1 MGHLWIQAA
10 KAPREHVP
18 AHLLLPPVDV
28 LRPPAETGGWPG
40 GPYVVAAAI
49 AHALVPGA
57 ARRWPDLVAAYD
69 IELRTVAP
77 ALRPI
82 VPARRVTISAEL
94 PPAERILVHA
104 ARRTLRISNGL
115 AEFLHGLL
123 QPESAPAPGREQVVC
138 ASGDAQVVRASG
150 QDQAV
155 QVPGEAQVA
164 AEPGRDEAAPV
175 PASAAPPPGQGRIE
189 PASWQDAG
197 QDTGAGPR
205 VLVVENAH
213 AADFTDRELLAVLLR
228 RLDPRELTLV
238 ICAPAPA
245 AGDDPLPEALATYA
259 AAVPVTG
266 TEQTQED
273 TPPPAEPPADL
284 DTMRE
289 TVERWFEAGCHHAVA
304 RLGARALALC
314 EPADPGW
321 WRLVHRTAT
330 SLGAIGREE
339 DARALF
345 DRVRRHSTDPAEHA
359 AAAYS
364 TAMLL
369 VRHHDPARRDLD
381 AAMAWVNEAIAI
393 SRLLPDP
400 AVRAFK
406 LGFDLNGRALI
417 EMRLGRPREALAL
430 VEEAIE
436 LADKG
441 LAPGAHPIHRLVLR
455 ANRAHLLAALGRP
468 GEALADLDAAIAAD
482 PGHPDYYID
491 RGNLLYALGRHDD
504 AVADY
509 ETAMRAGPPF
519 PEPYYNRAEVRFAA
533 GDLDGALADLD
544 HALALDPG
552 FADAYVNRAG
562 LLVHA
567 GEYARARADAERGL
581 RLAPGNPHLLCVLGQ
596 VEMAEQRPGP
606 ARSAFDDALAADPA
620 LAAAWAN
627 RGILAFETGDVE
639 GAVRDLTRALELDE
653 QPPVLFNRAMAL
665 RAAGREQ
672 EARADLTRALQLDPR
687 DDDIRH
693 ALSIVPAPSHSAD

>member
-1 MGHLWIQAA
+1 MAGDLMRHLWIQAA
-10 KAPREHVP
+10 KSSGKHVP

-57 ARRWPDLVAAYD
+57 ARRRPDLVAAYD

-77 ALRPI
+77 ALRDV

-115 AEFLHGLL
+115 AEFLQALL
-123 QPESAPAPGREQVVC
+123 QPAPEPTQAPG
-138 ASGDAQVVRASG
+138 
-150 QDQAV
+150 QA
-155 QVPGEAQVA
+155 ET
-164 AEPGRDEAAPV
+164 AP
-175 PASAAPPPGQGRIE
+175 AAPPRGGDRIE
-189 PASWQDAG
+189 RLAG
-197 QDTGAGPR
+197 QDIEVGDGPR
-205 VLVVENAH
+205 VLVVENAD

-228 RLDPRELTLV
+228 RLDPREVTLV
-238 ICAPAPA
+238 VCATGPAT
-245 AGDDPLPEALATYA
+245 GDDPLHEALAAHA
-259 AAVPVTG
+259 APVPVAG
-266 TEQTQED
+266 TEQTEQAQQAEQG
-273 TPPPAEPPADL
+273 TPPPAEPPPDL
-284 DTMRE
+284 VTMRE
-289 TVERWFEAGCHHAVA
+289 TLERWFEAGCHHAVA

-314 EPADPGW
+314 EPGDPGW
-321 WRLVHRTAT
+321 WRLMHRTAT

-345 DRVRRHSTDPAEHA
+345 DQVRRHSTDPAEHA

-364 TAMLL
+364 TGMLL

-417 EMRLGRPREALAL
+417 ETRLGRPREALAL

-436 LADKG
+436 LADNG

-533 GDLDGALADLD
+533 GDLQGALADLG
-544 HALALDPG
+544 HALDLDPD
-552 FADAYVNRAG
+552 FTDAYVNRAG

-596 VEMAEQRPGP
+596 VEMAERRPGP
-606 ARSAFDDALAADPA
+606 ARSAFDDALALDPA

-672 EARADLTRALQLDPR
+672 EARADLTRALELDPR

-693 ALSIVPAPSHSAD
+693 ALSIVPAPARPAD